1 RGSEFKLECDT
12 VILAI
17 GYQPDPQIV
26 ETTPG
31 LEVERSGR
39 IKVESEA
46 TGRTTRPGVFAAGD
60 NVRGADLVVTAI
72 GAARKA
78 AVSMGEYLGS
88 LEAWVSGLGFW
99 VPEVP

>member
-1 RGSEFKLECDT
+1 M
-12 VILAI
+12 
-17 GYQPDPQIV
+17 

-31 LEVERSGR
+31 LEPGRSGL
-39 IKVESEA
+39 IKVESED

-78 AVSMGEYLGS
+78 AVAMDEYMRS
-88 LEAWVSGLGFW
+88 LES
-99 VPEVP
+99 

>member
-1 RGSEFKLECDT
+1 
-12 VILAI
+12 
-17 GYQPDPQIV
+17 V

-31 LEVERSGR
+31 LEFERSGR
-39 IKVESEA
+39 IKVESEE

-78 AVSMGEYLGS
+78 AIAMDEYLLDRRTES
-88 LEAWVSGLGFW
+88 QLESNSGTT
-99 VPEVP
+99 

>member
-1 RGSEFKLECDT
+1 
-12 VILAI
+12 VLAI
-17 GYQPDPQIV
+17 GYQPDPEIV

-31 LEVERSGR
+31 LELERSGC

-78 AVSMGEYLGS
+78 AIAMDEYIRSLVS
-88 LEAWVSGLGFW
+88 
-99 VPEVP
+99 